1 MDMKLADKH
10 ALVCASSSGLGYAC
24 AAALLKEGA
33 SVWINGRNAQRLGAA
48 RQRLQAEI
56 GGQVQAVVA
65 DITTQEGR
73 AALLAA
79 CPDADILVNNNAGP
93 EPGNF
98 FDFDEHAW
106 LDALQGNL
114 LAALMLIRALAPG
127 MRARKFGRI
136 INITSAMVSTPRA
149 HMTLSAASR
158 AGLTA
163 ACKGLSREFVA
174 DNVTI
179 NNLLPERFDTPRQ
192 QQMAHIAMEQRGIT
206 FQQARQSQI
215 DSIPAGRMGLPQEFG
230 AACVYLCSEMSG
242 YMTGQNMHLDGGA
255 YPALL

>member
-1 MDMKLADKH
+1 MDVRLADKR

-24 AAALLKEGA
+24 AAALLREGV
-33 SVWINGRNAQRLGAA
+33 SVWINGRDEERLLAAQQRLK
-48 RQRLQAEI
+48 AET
-56 GGQVQAVVA
+56 GGRVFTVA
-65 DITTQEGR
+65 GDITTLQGR
-73 AALLAA
+73 EALLAA

-93 EPGNF
+93 PPGNF
-98 FDFDEHAW
+98 FEFDEQTW
-106 LDALQGNL
+106 LSALQGNL
-114 LAALMLIRALAPG
+114 LAPLMLIRALIPG
-127 MRARKFGRI
+127 MRERKFGRI

-163 ACKGLSREFVA
+163 ACKGLSRECIV

-192 QQMAHIAMEQRGIT
+192 QQMAQVAMKQSGIT
-206 FQQARQSQI
+206 FEQARQRQI
-215 DSIPAGRMGLPQEFG
+215 DSIPAGRMGQPAEFG
-230 AACVYLCSEMSG
+230 GACVYLCSDLSG
-242 YMTGQNMHLDGGA
+242 FITGQNMHLDGGA